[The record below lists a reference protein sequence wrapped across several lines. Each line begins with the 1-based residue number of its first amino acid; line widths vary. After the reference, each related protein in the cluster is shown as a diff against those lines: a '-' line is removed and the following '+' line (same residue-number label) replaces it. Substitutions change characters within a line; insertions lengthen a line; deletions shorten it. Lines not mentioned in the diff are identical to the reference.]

1 MDNLN
6 ALELINKPMHWW
18 WEEIFFRNSGLK
30 NHVID
35 DDYIEGG
42 CYKLQTYETNL
53 WNQPF
58 LVSTNTRKFHLYSE
72 CFMKKNLKLNL
83 SCQQIN

>member
-1 MDNLN
+1 MI
-6 ALELINKPMHWW
+6 ELMGRD
-18 WEEIFFRNSGLK
+18 FLRNSGLK

-42 CYKLQTYETNL
+42 CYKLQAYETSL
-53 WNQPF
+53 QPF

-72 CFMKKNLKLNL
+72 CFMKK
-83 SCQQIN
+83 I